1 MDGVKMDNQ
10 STNHFDAVAQ
20 KVCRVIAKEQGYF
33 AIAVIDLASGQK
45 WSHGS
50 IPMRSAS
57 LIKLFIMAEAF
68 AQIHAGQLNP
78 ADRLAFSESDRVGG
92 AGLLQELPAGTS
104 RTLLELIELMI
115 TESDNIAT
123 NLLIERLGMAQINAR
138 IQTLGYQDSV
148 LRRRMMDFAAAA
160 AGQENLTSVTD
171 VAKVLTALHQG
182 LCVDSASDLQMCSI
196 LERQTDR
203 CKIPL
208 LLPPDTVCRH
218 KTGELPGAEHDAGI
232 VLAAECNY
240 VVSIMSDNLPDQTC
254 GCQAI
259 AQISRTV
266 YDCMNAKQ

>member
-1 MDGVKMDNQ
+1 
-10 STNHFDAVAQ
+10 
-20 KVCRVIAKEQGYF
+20 
-33 AIAVIDLASGQK
+33 
-45 WSHGS
+45 
-50 IPMRSAS
+50 
-57 LIKLFIMAEAF
+57 
-68 AQIHAGQLNP
+68 
-78 ADRLAFSESDRVGG
+78 
-92 AGLLQELPAGTS
+92 
-104 RTLLELIELMI
+104 
-115 TESDNIAT
+115 
-123 NLLIERLGMAQINAR
+123 MAQINAR

-254 GCQAI
+254 GCHAI

-266 YDCMNAKQ
+266 YDCMNANQ

>member
-1 MDGVKMDNQ
+1 
-10 STNHFDAVAQ
+10 
-20 KVCRVIAKEQGYF
+20 
-33 AIAVIDLASGQK
+33 VIDLATGQK
-45 WSHGS
+45 WTYNSQ
-50 IPMRSAS
+50 PMRSAS
-57 LIKLFIMAEAF
+57 LIKLFIMAEAY

-78 ADRLAFSESDRVGG
+78 ADRLTFTESDRIGG

-138 IQTLGYQDSV
+138 IQTLGCQDSV

-160 AGQENLTSVTD
+160 AGQENRTSVAD
-171 VAKVLTALHQG
+171 VAKVLTALHHG
-182 LCVDSASDLQMCSI
+182 FCVNSTSDLQMCGI

-208 LLPPDTVCRH
+208 LLPHDTICRH

-232 VLAAECNY
+232 ILSPDCAYALA
-240 VVSIMSDNLPDQTC
+240 VMSDNLPDPAR
-254 GCQAI
+254 GCQTI
-259 AQISRTV
+259 AEISRTV
-266 YDCMNAKQ
+266 YDCLTAIQ

>member
-1 MDGVKMDNQ
+1 MD
-10 STNHFDAVAQ
+10 SLPTNRFDALAQ
-20 KVCRVIAKEQGYF
+20 KVRQVIAKEPGYF

-160 AGQENLTSVTD
+160 AGQEVGQALGHASIIDIGGVVQPGGQHAV
-171 VAKVLTALHQG
+171 VALGLVGDGVLSLGDPEAHG
-182 LCVDSASDLQMCSI
+182 VV
-196 LERQTDR
+196 
-203 CKIPL
+203 L
-208 LLPPDTVCRH
+208 LFTL
-218 KTGELPGAEHDAGI
+218 
-232 VLAAECNY
+232 
-240 VVSIMSDNLPDQTC
+240 
-254 GCQAI
+254 
-259 AQISRTV
+259 
-266 YDCMNAKQ
+266 